1 MKKEKKI
8 THYYTSFFREI
19 AISRTKKLQQLMIL
33 YTTCSL
39 RPENTIHSDQQN
51 KKSHPLCV
59 LYPTLPIKKNVF
71 CSTIHRRKM
80 PKNIL
85 QITSHHVFKYHHWT
99 IFYKTKTNFSCW
111 LVFKKN
117 T

>member
-19 AISRTKKLQQLMIL
+19 AISRTKKLQLMIL

-59 LYPTLPIKKNVF
+59 LYPTLPIKKK
-71 CSTIHRRKM
+71 C
-80 PKNIL
+80 IL
-85 QITSHHVFKYHHWT
+85 
-99 IFYKTKTNFSCW
+99 
-111 LVFKKN
+111 
-117 T
+117 

>member
-19 AISRTKKLQQLMIL
+19 AISRTKKLQLMIL

-51 KKSHPLCV
+51 KTKNRIPYVYYILHYL
-59 LYPTLPIKKNVF
+59 LKK
-71 CSTIHRRKM
+71 C
-80 PKNIL
+80 IL
-85 QITSHHVFKYHHWT
+85 
-99 IFYKTKTNFSCW
+99 
-111 LVFKKN
+111 
-117 T
+117 

>member
-19 AISRTKKLQQLMIL
+19 AISRTKKLLQLMIL

-51 KKSHPLCV
+51 KTKNRIPYVYYILHYL
-59 LYPTLPIKKNVF
+59 LKK
-71 CSTIHRRKM
+71 C
-80 PKNIL
+80 IL
-85 QITSHHVFKYHHWT
+85 
-99 IFYKTKTNFSCW
+99 
-111 LVFKKN
+111 
-117 T
+117 